1 MKLKF
6 NLLLCLVLPLFTFAT
21 KGGVTYKKTINKEFT
36 VSAGTAFSLSN
47 KYGKVVFHAWNKNEV
62 KAVITITGFGNNDQ
76 EAQGIAESVSIDAVQ
91 NGANLSLN
99 TVYTAAQ
106 SGSWFSWGNKKDS
119 KDYVNIDYDV
129 YIPESLSRLK
139 VENHFGDVIAD
150 RLKFPAELVLNY
162 CAYDIRDAEDLQLR
176 VNYCDKGRIGKAN
189 SVVIKGNYSDLKA
202 EQLGQL
208 EVSSNY
214 SNYTIT
220 NLGTLK
226 IAANYDNYK
235 IQRVD
240 RVNGHVTFSDT
251 NIGDLVEN
259 INMKITYGDL
269 NITKVLP
276 GFKGADLVL
285 TFSDLKLNLPR
296 KLPLRLDFVMV
307 NGGLSTSGLELKNVN
322 SNKTSSTQIY
332 KAQAG
337 GGGEGSPVIR
347 IRGTNADANVTGY

>member
-21 KGGVTYKKTINKEFT
+21 KGSVTYKKTIRKEFT

-76 EAQGIAESVSIDAVQ
+76 EAQGITESVSIDAVQ

-99 TVYTAAQ
+99 TVYTASK

-129 YIPESLSRLK
+129 YIPENLSSLK
-139 VENHFGDVIAD
+139 VENSFGDVIAD
-150 RLKFPAELVLNY
+150 RLKFPAEMSLNY
-162 CAYDIRDAEDLQLR
+162 CAYDIRDAADLRLK

-189 SVVIKGNYSDLKA
+189 KVVLKGNYSELKA
-202 EQLGQL
+202 EQLDVL
-208 EVSSNY
+208 NVNSNY

-220 NLGTLK
+220 NLGILK

-235 IQRVD
+235 IQRVEQ
-240 RVNGHVTFSDT
+240 VSGYVTFSDT

-269 NITKVLP
+269 DIKKVVP

-296 KLPLRLDFVMV
+296 KSPLQLDFVMV
-307 NGGLSTSGLELKNVN
+307 NGDLNTSGLELKNVN
-322 SNKTSSTQIY
+322 SNKTASTQIY

-337 GGGEGSPVIR
+337 GGGEGSPVIK
-347 IRGTNADANVTGY
+347 IRGTNADARVTGY

>member
-21 KGGVTYKKTINKEFT
+21 NGSLTYKKIINKEFT

-62 KAVITITGFGNNDQ
+62 KAVITITGFGKSDQ
-76 EAQGIAESVSIDAVQ
+76 EAQGIVESVSIDAVQ

-99 TVYTAAQ
+99 TVYTSSK

-129 YIPESLSRLK
+129 YIPENLSRLK
-139 VENHFGDVIAD
+139 VENNFGDVIAD

-189 SVVIKGNYSDLKA
+189 KVVIKGNYSDLKA
-202 EQLGQL
+202 EQLDQL

-214 SNYTIT
+214 SNYIVT

-235 IQRVD
+235 IQRVNK
-240 RVNGHVTFSDT
+240 VNGHVTFSDT
-251 NIGDLVEN
+251 NIDDLVEN

-269 NITKVLP
+269 NIKKVLP

-296 KLPLRLDFVMV
+296 KLPLQLDFVMV
-307 NGGLSTSGLELKNVN
+307 NGDLSTSSLELKNVN
-322 SNKTSSTQIY
+322 SNKTSTTQIY
-332 KAQAG
+332 KAHAG